1 MKLTCIIVE
10 DEPVARKVL
19 QEFIEEMDYLEFVGQ
34 AENTLRAMALL
45 QHQPIDVVFMDIDM
59 PKINGIDFLKNSN
72 LQSQVIM
79 TTAYSDYAVEAFG
92 LNVLDYLVK
101 PIAFPRFVKACNK
114 AKEFFER
121 NISLPPKINDHFFI
135 KCNNQIE
142 KIYYDDLLYAEAM
155 LNYVMLYTSS
165 RKMLVYVTIKSL
177 EQQLPPDIFIKV
189 HKSFIVN
196 VNKVK
201 SIEGNILTVG
211 SQKIAISQNL
221 RDKVID
227 DIIKDKMIKR

>member
-1 MKLTCIIVE
+1 MKLTCIIVD

-19 QEFIEEMDYLEFVGQ
+19 LEFIEEIEYLEFIGQ
-34 AENTLRAMALL
+34 AENTLRAMTLL
-45 QHQPIDVVFMDIDM
+45 QNNAVDIVFMDINM
-59 PKINGIDFLKNSN
+59 PKINGVDFLKNSN

-79 TTAYSDYAVEAFG
+79 TTAYADYAVEAFG

-121 NISLPPKINDHFFI
+121 NVSQLPKINDHFFI

-165 RKMLVYVTIKSL
+165 RKLLVYVTIKSL

-196 VNKVK
+196 TNKVK

-211 SQKIAISQNL
+211 NQKIAISQNL